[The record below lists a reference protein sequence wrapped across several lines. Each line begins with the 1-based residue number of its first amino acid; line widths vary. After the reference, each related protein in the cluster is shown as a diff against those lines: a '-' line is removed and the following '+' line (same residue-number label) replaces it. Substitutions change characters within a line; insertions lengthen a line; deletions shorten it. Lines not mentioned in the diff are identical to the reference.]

1 MGHGPALH
9 VQTYAH
15 VIDAV
20 QGKRYADLDE
30 LHRGGARPAGVPRE
44 CRKLRLS
51 ARFACIWRSCC
62 AT

>member
-20 QGKRYADLDE
+20 QGTRYADLDA
-30 LHRGGARPAGVPRE
+30 LLQAARAQLE
-44 CRKLRLS
+44 CRDS
-51 ARFACIWRSCC
+51 AASSD
-62 AT
+62 

>member
-20 QGKRYADLDE
+20 KGKRYADLDALIQAARAE
-30 LHRGGARPAGVPRE
+30 LE
-44 CRKLRLS
+44 CRDS
-51 ARFACIWRSCC
+51 AAESS
-62 AT
+62 